1 MKILREVIIT
11 VIIAA
16 AVFALLRL
24 TVQSYTVVMSSME
37 PTFQQGDCIMVSKV
51 SYRSSGPQRGDVIVF
66 NPPAPH
72 DDSPYPFI
80 KRVIGL
86 PGETVEIKDG
96 EVSINGTP
104 LEEDEYIPIQPNYT
118 MSTTQVPEDEYFVLG
133 DNRNN
138 STDSSK
144 GWTVPRENIIGKAW
158 FTYWPPSKLGPVK
171 HYRYPYLSEA
181 GEQETGI
188 NYSYGVQLE

>member
-1 MKILREVIIT
+1 MKILREVVIT

-51 SYRSSGPQRGDVIVF
+51 SYRSSGPQRGDVIIF
-66 NPPAPH
+66 NPPF
-72 DDSPYPFI
+72 DSQFPFI

-86 PGETVEIKDG
+86 PGDIVEIKDG
-96 EVSINGTP
+96 SVSINGTP
-104 LEEDEYIPIQPNYT
+104 LEEDEYIAAQPNYT
-118 MSTTQVPEDEYFVLG
+118 MSATQVPENEYFVLG

-138 STDSSK
+138 STDSSQ
-144 GWTVPRENIIGKAW
+144 GWTVPRNNIIGKAW
-158 FTYWPPSKLGPVK
+158 FVYWPPSKLGGVK
-171 HYRYPYLSEA
+171 HFRYLELNEA
-181 GEQETGI
+181 VEQETGF
-188 NYSYGVQLE
+188 NDSYGVQLE

>member
-1 MKILREVIIT
+1 MKIVREVVIT
-11 VIIAA
+11 VVIAA

-37 PTFQQGDCIMVSKV
+37 PTFRQGDCIMVSKV

-66 NPPAPH
+66 DPPPPH
-72 DDSPYPFI
+72 DDSQFPFI

-86 PGETVEIKDG
+86 PGEIVEIEDG
-96 EVSINGTP
+96 RVSINGTP
-104 LEEDEYIPIQPNYT
+104 LDEEYIIAPRNEPMSPIE
-118 MSTTQVPEDEYFVLG
+118 VPDNEYFVLG

-138 STDSSK
+138 SSDSSQ
-144 GWTVPRENIIGKAW
+144 GWTVPRDNIIGKAW
-158 FTYWPPSKLGPVK
+158 FNYWPPSKLGAVK

-181 GEQETGI
+181 GEYEVSV

>member
-1 MKILREVIIT
+1 MKILREVVIT

-66 NPPAPH
+66 NPPF
-72 DDSPYPFI
+72 DSQFPFI

-86 PGETVEIKDG
+86 PGDIVEIKNG

-104 LEEDEYIPIQPNYT
+104 LEENEYIAAEPNYT
-118 MSTTQVPEDEYFVLG
+118 MSATEVPQNEYFVLG

-158 FTYWPPSKLGPVK
+158 FTYWPPSKLGGVK
-171 HYRYPYLSEA
+171 HYRYPELLEA
-181 GEQETGI
+181 AEQEMGI

>member
-1 MKILREVIIT
+1 MKILREVVIT

-66 NPPAPH
+66 NPPF
-72 DDSPYPFI
+72 DSQFPFI

-86 PGETVEIKDG
+86 PGDIVEIKNG

-104 LEEDEYIPIQPNYT
+104 LEENEYIAAEPNYT
-118 MSTTQVPEDEYFVLG
+118 MSATEVSQNEYFVLG

-158 FTYWPPSKLGPVK
+158 FTYWPPSKLGGVK
-171 HYRYPYLSEA
+171 HYRYPELIEA
-181 GEQETGI
+181 AEQEIGL

>member
-1 MKILREVIIT
+1 MKILREVVIT
-11 VIIAA
+11 VVIAA

-37 PTFQQGDCIMVSKV
+37 PNFQQGDCIMVSKV

-66 NPPAPH
+66 DPPFE
-72 DDSPYPFI
+72 SQFPFI

-96 EVSINGTP
+96 KVSINGTP
-104 LEEDEYIPIQPNYT
+104 LEEDEYIAAQPNYT
-118 MSTTQVPEDEYFVLG
+118 MSTTEVPEDEYFVLG

-144 GWTVPRENIIGKAW
+144 GWTVPRDNIIGRAW
-158 FTYWPPSKLGPVK
+158 FVYWPPSKLGGVK
-171 HYRYPYLSEA
+171 HYRYPELSEA
-181 GEQETGI
+181 SGQELGL
-188 NYSYGVQLE
+188 NHSFGVQLE

>member
-1 MKILREVIIT
+1 MKILREVGIT
-11 VIIAA
+11 ILIAV

-37 PTFQQGDCIMVSKV
+37 PNFHDGDCIMVNKM
-51 SYRSSGPQRGDVIVF
+51 SYRSSGPQRGEVIIF
-66 NPPAPH
+66 DPPFASLH
-72 DDSPYPFI
+72 PFI

-96 EVSINGTP
+96 KVFINGIP
-104 LEEDEYIPIQPNYT
+104 LEEDEYIEAQPNYT
-118 MSTTQVPEDEYFVLG
+118 MPATEVPENEYFVLG

-144 GWTVPRENIIGKAW
+144 GWTVPRDNIIGKAW
-158 FTYWPPSKLGPVK
+158 FVYWPPSKWRVVK
-171 HYRYPYLSEA
+171 HYSYPELNEV
-181 GEQETGI
+181 GEQGI
-188 NYSYGVQLE
+188 IVSHSIEMQLE

>member
-1 MKILREVIIT
+1 MKILREVVIT

-37 PTFQQGDCIMVSKV
+37 PNFQQGDCIMVSKM

-66 NPPAPH
+66 TPPF
-72 DDSPYPFI
+72 DSQFPFI

-86 PGETVEIKDG
+86 PGEIVEVKNG

-104 LEEDEYIPIQPNYT
+104 LEEDEYIAAQPNYT
-118 MSTTQVPEDEYFVLG
+118 MSATEVPENEYFVLG

-138 STDSSK
+138 STDSSR
-144 GWTVPRENIIGKAW
+144 GWTVPRDNIIGRAW
-158 FTYWPPSKLGPVK
+158 FVYWPPSKLGGVK
-171 HYRYPYLSEA
+171 HYRYPELNEA
-181 GEQETGI
+181 GEQEMGV
-188 NYSYGVQLE
+188 NYSFGVQLE

>member
-1 MKILREVIIT
+1 MKILREVVIT

-37 PTFQQGDCIMVSKV
+37 PNFRQGDCIMVSKV

-66 NPPAPH
+66 DPPF
-72 DDSPYPFI
+72 DSQFPFI

-96 EVSINGTP
+96 KVSINGTP
-104 LEEDEYIPIQPNYT
+104 LEEDEYIEAQPNYA
-118 MSTTQVPEDEYFVLG
+118 MSATQVPQNGYFVLG

-138 STDSSK
+138 STDSSQ
-144 GWTVPRENIIGKAW
+144 GWTVPRNNIVGKAW
-158 FTYWPPSKLGPVK
+158 FVYWPPSKLGGIK
-171 HYRYPYLSEA
+171 HFRYPELSEA
-181 GEQETGI
+181 VEQEMGF
-188 NYSYGVQLE
+188 NDSFGVQLE

>member
-1 MKILREVIIT
+1 MNMKILREVVIT
-11 VIIAA
+11 IVIAA

-51 SYRSSGPQRGDVIVF
+51 SYRSSGPQRGDVIIF
-66 NPPAPH
+66 DPPF
-72 DDSPYPFI
+72 DSQFPFI

-104 LEEDEYIPIQPNYT
+104 LAEDEYIAAQPNYT
-118 MSTTQVPEDEYFVLG
+118 MSATEVPENEYFVLG

-144 GWTVPRENIIGKAW
+144 GWTVPRDNVIGRAW
-158 FTYWPPSKLGPVK
+158 FVYWPPSKLGAVK
-171 HYRYPYLSEA
+171 HYRYPELSEV
-181 GEQETGI
+181 GEQEMSV
-188 NYSYGVQLE
+188 NYSFGVQLE

>member
-1 MKILREVIIT
+1 MKILREVVIT

-37 PTFQQGDCIMVSKV
+37 PNFQQGDCIMVSKV

-66 NPPAPH
+66 NPPF
-72 DDSPYPFI
+72 DSQFPFI

-86 PGETVEIKDG
+86 PGENVDIKDG

-104 LEEDEYIPIQPNYT
+104 LEEDEYIAAQPNYT
-118 MSTTQVPEDEYFVLG
+118 MSAIQVLENEYFVLG

-138 STDSSK
+138 STDSSQ
-144 GWTVPRENIIGKAW
+144 GWTVPRDNIIGRAW
-158 FTYWPPSKLGPVK
+158 FVYWPPSKLGGVK
-171 HYRYPYLSEA
+171 HYRYPELSEV
-181 GEQETGI
+181 GEQEMGV
-188 NYSYGVQLE
+188 NYSFGVQLE

>member
-1 MKILREVIIT
+1 MKILREVVIT

-51 SYRSSGPQRGDVIVF
+51 SYRSTGPERGDVIVF
-66 NPPAPH
+66 DPPF
-72 DDSPYPFI
+72 DSRFPFI

-86 PGETVEIKDG
+86 PGETVEIQDG
-96 EVSINGTP
+96 KVSINGTP
-104 LEEDEYIPIQPNYT
+104 LEEDEYISGQPSYT
-118 MSTTQVPEDEYFVLG
+118 MSATKIPEDEYFVLG

-144 GWTVPRENIIGKAW
+144 GWTVPRDNIIGKAW
-158 FTYWPPSKLGPVK
+158 FAYWPPSKLGGVK
-171 HYRYPYLSEA
+171 HYRYPELIEV
-181 GEQETGI
+181 GEQELRA
-188 NYSYGVQLE
+188 NYSFGVQLE

>member
-1 MKILREVIIT
+1 MNMKILREVVIT
-11 VIIAA
+11 IVIAA

-51 SYRSSGPQRGDVIVF
+51 SYRSSGPQRGDVIIF
-66 NPPAPH
+66 DPPF
-72 DDSPYPFI
+72 DSQFPFI

-86 PGETVEIKDG
+86 PGEIVEIKDG

-104 LEEDEYIPIQPNYT
+104 LAEDEYIAAQPNYT
-118 MSTTQVPEDEYFVLG
+118 MSATEVPENEYFVLG

-144 GWTVPRENIIGKAW
+144 GWTVPRDNVIGRAW
-158 FTYWPPSKLGPVK
+158 FVYWPPSKLGAVK
-171 HYRYPYLSEA
+171 HYRYPELSEV
-181 GEQETGI
+181 GEQEMSV
-188 NYSYGVQLE
+188 NYSFGVQLE